1 MAGQPFKLANG
12 SAGLTTFTPTV
23 GTAILTANE
32 ADLCA
37 VGASGEII
45 APHRRYGVRGRR
57 NRQRH
62 DHHNLTEGVTGVVL
76 GIDMYNQR
84 YQGAIKGFTD
94 GGTVVATNIISENPD
109 NNDLI
114 FMSGAFAMLT
124 AAGM

>member
-1 MAGQPFKLANG
+1 VFVAGG
-12 SAGLTTFTPTV
+12 TVSATTIT
-23 GTAILTANE
+23 
-32 ADLCA
+32 
-37 VGASGEII
+37 
-45 APHRRYGVRGRR
+45 
-57 NRQRH
+57 
-62 DHHNLTEGVTGVVL
+62 NLTEGVTGVVP